1 MPTAKRWPPIAGAAL
16 GLLTWIYDHD
26 FLLNAGGAE
35 TPISRWILTATHTG
49 NADPLVV
56 IFWPLLVFMVL
67 GLALG
72 FVAAKLH
79 ANRSG

>member
-1 MPTAKRWPPIAGAAL
+1 MDPHGHP
-16 GLLTWIYDHD
+16 H
-26 FLLNAGGAE
+26 
-35 TPISRWILTATHTG
+35 G

-56 IFWPLLVFMVL
+56 IFWPLLVFIVL